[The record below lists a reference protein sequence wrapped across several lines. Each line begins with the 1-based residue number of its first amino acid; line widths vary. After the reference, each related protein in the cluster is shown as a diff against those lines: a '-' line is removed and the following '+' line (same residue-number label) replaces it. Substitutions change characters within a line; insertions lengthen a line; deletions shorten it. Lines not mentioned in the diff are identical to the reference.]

1 MRLTGTEQLLE
12 AARAFRGQ
20 LSATLHAE
28 ADHRAHAQRLLP
40 ILERRTGRIVFNAF
54 SIPQE
59 VSCASTHGGPF
70 PATSDSR
77 FTSAGMGA
85 IERFIRPV
93 TYQNFLDDLLPDA
106 LRAANPEN
114 LWRVVDDDV
123 VQPLG
128 PTPCGLIVYTPEGYM
143 AAQLGRGDRA
153 PLPSARLEDAASDD
167 LARAA
172 IGYIAYGG
180 PFTVVDPA
188 TVEHHVTTSLFPNWI
203 GRPQVRTVTFDGS
216 YVRLA
221 VAAPTRL
228 WGADRTAELTWSR
241 AA

>member
-1 MRLTGTEQLLE
+1 MTAQHQDA
-12 AARAFRGQ
+12 AARAHEAREEVRRKLLGAWQ
-20 LSATLHAE
+20 L
-28 ADHRAHAQRLLP
+28 
-40 ILERRTGRIVFNAF
+40 
-54 SIPQE
+54 
-59 VSCASTHGGPF
+59 VSYTAVSTDG
-70 PATSDSR
+70 
-77 FTSAGMGA
+77 
-85 IERFIRPV
+85 
-93 TYQNFLDDLLPDA
+93 
-106 LRAANPEN
+106 
-114 LWRVVDDDV
+114 DV

-128 PTPCGLIVYTPEGYM
+128 PTPYGLIVYTPEGYM
-143 AAQLGRGDRA
+143 SAQLGRGDRA

-203 GRPQVRTVTFDGS
+203 GRPQVRTVTFDGP
-216 YVRLA
+216 YLRLA
-221 VAAPTRL
+221 VATPTRL